1 MKEPSTKF
9 KIGDL
14 IIFPQEVRIDPEN
27 DYGIVV
33 DITFGNSQSA
43 YYYHIHWAL
52 ERTETVEDW
61 DWAEENY
68 LLVSR
73 P

>member
-1 MKEPSTKF
+1 MNQPSTKF

-14 IIFPQEVRIDPEN
+14 IVFPQDVRIDPEN
-27 DYGIVV
+27 DYGIVL
-33 DITFGNSQSA
+33 DITFGGEGP
-43 YYYHIHWAL
+43 YYYHIHWAI
-52 ERTETVEDW
+52 EGESSYEDW
-61 DWAEENY
+61 DFAEEKY